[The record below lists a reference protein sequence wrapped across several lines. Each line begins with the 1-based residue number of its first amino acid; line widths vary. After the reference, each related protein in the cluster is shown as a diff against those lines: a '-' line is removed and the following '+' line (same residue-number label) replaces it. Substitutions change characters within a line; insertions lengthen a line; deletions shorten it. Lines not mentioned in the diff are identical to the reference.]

1 MNRVTIRDVAERAGV
16 STSTVSRTL
25 HNSPRISAETKQRVL
40 DAVREMNYQTHLHS
54 RNDAVRAIGLVL
66 PGGPDDLFANA
77 FFPRVLRGVSSYAQA
92 RGYLSLYAFSHD
104 EEEKLGY
111 LRQFLHSA
119 SVHGCI
125 LLAVHQRDR
134 CIDFL
139 VHEELPFAV
148 VGRPETPGQLLW
160 VDNDN
165 FHAMYE
171 VVNRLVEQGARRI
184 AFIGGPPEM
193 NVTRDRLEGYRMAL
207 ANRGLDLLPELV
219 GFAREFSEGAG
230 RRSMLGMLAH
240 VQPDAFVATD
250 DVLGLGAM
258 RALADRGLHGVPGV
272 GFNNTPEAARCVPP
286 LSSVD
291 IRPEELGR
299 SAARL
304 LIDRIE
310 RGDVAENHVIVP
322 TSFVERRADERVSV

>member
-1 MNRVTIRDVAERAGV
+1 MNRVTIRDVADRAGV

-40 DAVREMNYQTHLHS
+40 EAVRELHYQGHIHS

-66 PGGPDDLFANA
+66 PGSPDDLFANA
-77 FFPRVLRGVSSYAQA
+77 FFPQVLRGVSSFAQA

-104 EEEKLGY
+104 EEEKLGF
-111 LRQFLHSA
+111 LRQYVHSA

-125 LLAVHQRDR
+125 LLAVHQHDR

-139 VHEELPFAV
+139 MHEELPFAV

-184 AFIGGPPEM
+184 AFVGGPPAM

-207 ANRGLDLLPELV
+207 ANRGVDVIPELV
-219 GFAREFSEGAG
+219 GFASEFSESAG
-230 RRSMLGMLAH
+230 HRSMIAMLANGR
-240 VQPDAFVATD
+240 PDAFVATD

-258 RALADRGLHGVPGV
+258 RALADRGLDGIPGV
-272 GFNNTPEAARCVPP
+272 GFNNTPEGARRVPP

-299 SAARL
+299 HAARL
-304 LIDRIE
+304 LIERIE

-322 TSFVERRADERVSV
+322 TSFVERTAGERVSV